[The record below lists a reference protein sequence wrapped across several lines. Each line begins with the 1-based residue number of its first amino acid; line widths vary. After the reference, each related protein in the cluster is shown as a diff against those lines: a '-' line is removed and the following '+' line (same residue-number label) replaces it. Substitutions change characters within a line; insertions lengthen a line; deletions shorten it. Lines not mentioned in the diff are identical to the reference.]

1 MSIINI
7 NSQDE
12 FVNLIEKNDNC
23 IVDFYAEWCNPCKR
37 VSKELYKITENF
49 PDIKILK
56 VNINKFDNIANTFKV
71 EKIPHFSF
79 FKDNQLHDNYIQTSN
94 IDQIIDLSK
103 KIYE

>member
-1 MSIINI
+1 MSSINI

-12 FVNLIEKNDNC
+12 FINLIEKNDNC
-23 IVDFYAEWCNPCKR
+23 IIDFYADG
-37 VSKELYKITENF
+37 VIHVKEQMKLYKITENF
-49 PDIKILK
+49 PDLKILK

-71 EKIPHFSF
+71 EKFLFSF

-103 KIYE
+103 IYE